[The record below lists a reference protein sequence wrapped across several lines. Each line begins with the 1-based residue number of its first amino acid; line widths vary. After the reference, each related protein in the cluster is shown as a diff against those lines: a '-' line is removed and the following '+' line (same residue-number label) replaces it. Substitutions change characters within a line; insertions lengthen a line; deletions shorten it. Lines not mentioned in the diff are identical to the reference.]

1 MTSTF
6 NLCLLASIIK
16 CIISF
21 DDIPCSNFS
30 VHSSVRQ
37 DSRYLEFGYSRLFS
51 GLYNLESDLLDGR
64 YMNMGTT
71 VPAIMITGHVWGEMV
86 VDNHRKKRDTRRSKL
101 SKISKIT
108 GMSSMASVSDLE
120 SLDKVNP
127 RSKTKRSNPSNCNT

>member
-30 VHSSVRQ
+30 VHSSVIQ
-37 DSRYLEFGYSRLFS
+37 DSKYLEYGYSRLFS
-51 GLYNLESDLLDGR
+51 GLYHLESDLLDGR
-64 YMNMGTT
+64 YTDMGTE
-71 VPAIMITGHVWGEMV
+71 PGIMITGHVWGKIV
-86 VDNHRKKRDTRRSKL
+86 ADNHLKKRDTRRSKL
-101 SKISKIT
+101 SKISKRT

-120 SLDKVNP
+120 ILDKVNP
-127 RSKTKRSNPSNCNT
+127 RSKVKRDDPINCNT